1 MTDFTI
7 VRDTREQKPLSF
19 EHDPVDVVDDT
30 LDTGDYSVQGY
41 EDTFAIERKS
51 GDDLC
56 LSLGVERERFEREMV
71 RSTDLDK
78 FKVMIECPRHWFYD
92 FLDEPE
98 SPYVY
103 SSMTPR
109 AVVATIDSWTDKYDC
124 RFRWAGSREQA
135 ALEIVDTFSD
145 WLDDY

>member
-19 EHDPVDVVDDT
+19 EHDPVEVVDDT
-30 LDTGDYSVQGY
+30 LETGDYSVRGY

-56 LSLGVERERFEREMV
+56 LSLGSDRERFEAEMV
-71 RSTDLDK
+71 RSTKLDE
-78 FKVMIECPRHWFYD
+78 FKIMIECPRHWFYD
-92 FLDEPE
+92 YLGEGE
-98 SPYVY
+98 SPHVY
-103 SSMTPR
+103 SAMSPN
-109 AVVATIDSWTDKYDC
+109 AIVATIDSWEDKYDT
-124 RFRWAGSREQA
+124 RFRWAGSRDQA
-135 ALEIVDTFSD
+135 SLEIVDTFND